1 MKYFMLFFCLCS
13 LLLSPLAFCQITPD
27 SDYSI
32 VEIKIIPQQA
42 TMKVGEKV
50 HFQFIGIDGHG
61 NKIPVAF
68 QWRFGGGSLT
78 WDGYYTAGN
87 RPGDY
92 EIEAIIPT
100 TGLSAKAKIHILPE
114 RNVVRYLDRV
124 EITPNFVTLTPGE
137 KTKFQFAAYDNLG
150 DKMSVAMSMRYSGG
164 EMLSSGEYTAGD
176 KPGEYSIEVST
187 QEGRTATAK
196 IVIADHSA
204 HKSSYWENKSFEENK
219 HHHHHPHISH
229 KTTISVEPA
238 QVSLSP
244 NQECNFTVTLKNEF
258 NETVEKEYSIEVGG
272 GTLTS
277 DGATYTAGNVPG
289 NYRYTVKLPTGETAY
304 ADITIKPDP
313 TKHPHHSHHPMKPK
327 QSNAEP
333 VYLEVTP
340 ANIQLKSGEQQTF
353 TIKAYD
359 IYHNQTSLQGCS
371 IQFNGGT
378 LSSDG
383 KTYTAGSKE
392 GRFYYAVTMGKLE
405 ARANITIINPYAVKM
420 PADRGKIATLE
431 IEPKK
436 VRVAPSGQCKFKV
449 IAKDRYGNPAN
460 ATISWSYRGGRM
472 QPDGTFTANYLP
484 SQNLV
489 IARSGDL
496 EARAIVAIV
505 PTNVAINSFLW
516 IELTPMQVKL
526 RPGEQCK
533 IECKITNDD
542 GYPVRPRIKW
552 ECTGGTF
559 DPYTM
564 TYTAGKEYGDFYVEA
579 IVNDYVRARVSIEIL
594 L

>member
-1 MKYFMLFFCLCS
+1 MLLFCLCS
-13 LLLSPLAFCQITPD
+13 LLLSPLALCQITPD

-32 VEIKIIPQQA
+32 VAIKIIPQQA

-114 RNVVRYLDRV
+114 RNIVRYLDRV

-150 DKMSVAMSMRYSGG
+150 DKMSAAMNMRYSGG
-164 EMLSSGEYTAGD
+164 EMTATGEYTAGQ

-187 QEGRTATAK
+187 QEGKSATAK
-196 IVIADHSA
+196 IVIADNSYN
-204 HKSSYWENKSFEENK
+204 KSSYWENKSFEEKK
-219 HHHHHPHISH
+219 HHHQHRPHISH

-238 QVSLSP
+238 QVSLLP
-244 NQECNFTVTLKNEF
+244 NQECNFTVTFKNEF
-258 NETVEKEYSIEVGG
+258 NETVQKEYNIEVGG

-277 DGATYTAGNVPG
+277 DGVTYTAGNVPG
-289 NYRYTVKLPTGETAY
+289 DYRYTVKLPTGETGY
-304 ADITIKPDP
+304 ADITIKQAPHMKP
-313 TKHPHHSHHPMKPK
+313 MQPKPHHHSMQP
-327 QSNAEP
+327 QTSNAEP

-340 ANIQLKSGEQQTF
+340 ANIQLKSGEQQDF

-359 IYHNQTSLQGCS
+359 IYHKPTKLSGCS

-378 LSSDG
+378 LSPDG
-383 KTYTAGSKE
+383 KTYTAGPKE
-392 GRFYYAVTMGKLE
+392 GKFYYAVTMGKLE
-405 ARANITIINPYAVKM
+405 ARANITVINPYAVKL
-420 PADRGKIATLE
+420 PADRGKLATLE
-431 IEPKK
+431 IDPKK

-449 IAKDRYGNPAN
+449 IAKDKYGNPAN
-460 ATISWSYRGGRM
+460 ASISWSYRGGRM

-505 PTNVAINSFLW
+505 PENVAINSFLW
-516 IELTPMQVKL
+516 IELTPMKVKL

-542 GYPVRPRIKW
+542 DYPVRPRTKW

-564 TYTAGKEYGDFYVEA
+564 TYTAGKEHGDFYVEA